1 MLDLRP
7 CLIRNLSM
15 DLEIALKITHG
26 QGQVEVTLTAEI
38 LRFAQDDDWVAAEM
52 KTNSGSSVEFSTSRL
67 YHTDFSRAEMAAM
80 VIRIPHTGKAALER
94 RTPNGFALRGDSAL
108 RARLGVARIWG
119 GAAM

>member
-15 DLEIALKITHG
+15 DLEIAPKITHG

-52 KTNSGSSVEFSTSRL
+52 KTNSGSSVGGVFYKQIIPRGFFESR
-67 YHTDFSRAEMAAM
+67 DD
-80 VIRIPHTGKAALER
+80 
-94 RTPNGFALRGDSAL
+94 GDGYSNP
-108 RARLGVARIWG
+108 
-119 GAAM
+119 

>member
-52 KTNSGSSVEFSTSRL
+52 KTNSGSSVGGVFYRE
-67 YHTDFSRAEMAAM
+67 
-80 VIRIPHTGKAALER
+80 IIPH
-94 RTPNGFALRGDSAL
+94 GFFESRDGGDGYSNPSHRKSGA
-108 RARLGVARIWG
+108 RAPHSKWICVAGR
-119 GAAM
+119 